1 MAEDPSGRGVRGG
14 GGRPRADEVIPVFG
28 YIRPDRA
35 ELKIREYQVFKA
47 HYCGLCAGLAQ
58 LGGCRARLTVSY
70 EGAFLLLLLTSLRER
85 PPAYRRMRCP
95 LPPWRPVPVVVA
107 PVEQRYAAA
116 MNVLLAY
123 HQMRDNA
130 VDAGGGLAGRL
141 RAAGAAVA
149 ARLLAGPARRAASLY
164 PEQARAVREC
174 LALQAAREREQ
185 CADLD
190 LAADPFARLL
200 AELAPGPP
208 EWRPRPGDQ
217 PVGRSLQ
224 EGLRLLGYN
233 LGKWVYTADAMA
245 DLEEDVAAGRYN
257 PVAGL
262 FADGTPAAVWC
273 AGAAAGDEGAG
284 AEAAARGGRA
294 GQVRKRG
301 PERGGQVRERMR
313 ERVGFV
319 LTQCLVRM
327 AEVVDLL
334 PLESNRGLIEN
345 VVYLGL
351 REQTERVLAGPRGG
365 GCDERSL
372 RGAGA
377 ETRCQRSGDQAG
389 LPRAGEEVPS

>member
-1 MAEDPSGRGVRGG
+1 M
-14 GGRPRADEVIPVFG
+14 FG

-35 ELKIREYQVFKA
+35 ELKVREYQVFKA
-47 HYCGLCAGLAQ
+47 HYCGLCVGLAQ

-70 EGAFLLLLLTSLRER
+70 EGAFLLLVLTSLREG
-85 PPAYRRMRCP
+85 PPAYRRVRCP
-95 LPPWRPVPVVVA
+95 LPPWKPVPVVVA

-123 HQMRDNA
+123 HQMRDNV
-130 VDAGGGLAGRL
+130 VDAGRRLSARL
-141 RAAGAAVA
+141 RATGAAAA
-149 ARLLAGPARRAASLY
+149 ARFLGAPARRAVSLY
-164 PEQARAVREC
+164 PEQARAVNEY
-174 LALQAAREREQ
+174 LALQAARERER

-200 AELAPGPP
+200 AELAPGPG
-208 EWRPRPGDQ
+208 EWRPRPGDGAMS
-217 PVGRSLQ
+217 PSLR

-245 DLEEDVAAGRYN
+245 DLEEDIAVGRYN
-257 PVAGL
+257 PIAVL
-262 FADGTPAAVWC
+262 FAGEVLAA
-273 AGAAAGDEGAG
+273 
-284 AEAAARGGRA
+284 
-294 GQVRKRG
+294 
-301 PERGGQVRERMR
+301 GQVRERAR

-319 LTQCLVRM
+319 LTQCLARM

-365 GCDERSL
+365 GCVEGSL

-377 ETRCQRSGDQAG
+377 EAGCQRGGDQAG
-389 LPRAGEEVPS
+389 LPRTGQEVPS